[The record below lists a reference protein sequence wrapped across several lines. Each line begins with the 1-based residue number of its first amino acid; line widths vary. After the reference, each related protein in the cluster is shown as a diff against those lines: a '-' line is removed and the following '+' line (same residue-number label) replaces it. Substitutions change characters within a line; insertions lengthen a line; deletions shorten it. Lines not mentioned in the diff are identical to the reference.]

1 MRTCRRAFVGGEVL
15 VVKPQVLGS
24 LRPRCESGI
33 LIQKCILHPPTR
45 GIKFFKVLQSTHGEK
60 LRSPVSLTPFR
71 RGATSA
77 WATEREGRLQGSGPG
92 QGRWRGLGR
101 RRPRDDQDACVAG
114 GTWDCRLVGLPGF
127 REWGGGG
134 GGGGGAGLAVAKQ
147 VPAGAAAGYAPPHST
162 LQHRARRWSAEPGL
176 RRPAPR
182 PAAGAPFRG
191 VSSAA
196 RLLYSGRLAP
206 DRPDASAAAIPS

>member
-1 MRTCRRAFVGGEVL
+1 MPPVHFSNQGLADTRKVRTLMALRSLSGKREDNVRTCRRAFVGGEVL

-71 RGATSA
+71 RGATST

-92 QGRWRGLGR
+92 QGLWRGLGR
-101 RRPRDDQDACVAG
+101 RRSRDDQDA
-114 GTWDCRLVGLPGF
+114 
-127 REWGGGG
+127 
-134 GGGGGAGLAVAKQ
+134 
-147 VPAGAAAGYAPPHST
+147 
-162 LQHRARRWSAEPGL
+162 
-176 RRPAPR
+176 
-182 PAAGAPFRG
+182 
-191 VSSAA
+191 
-196 RLLYSGRLAP
+196 
-206 DRPDASAAAIPS
+206 

>member
-1 MRTCRRAFVGGEVL
+1 MALRSLSGKREDNVRTCRRAFVGGEVL

-71 RGATSA
+71 RGATST

-92 QGRWRGLGR
+92 QGLWRGLGR
-101 RRPRDDQDACVAG
+101 RRPGMTKTPRWPEAP
-114 GTWDCRLVGLPGF
+114 GTADWWGCQVSGNGYNLSCCSLVTKSCPTF
-127 REWGGGG
+127 
-134 GGGGGAGLAVAKQ
+134 
-147 VPAGAAAGYAPPHST
+147 
-162 LQHRARRWSAEPGL
+162 
-176 RRPAPR
+176 
-182 PAAGAPFRG
+182 
-191 VSSAA
+191 
-196 RLLYSGRLAP
+196 
-206 DRPDASAAAIPS
+206 